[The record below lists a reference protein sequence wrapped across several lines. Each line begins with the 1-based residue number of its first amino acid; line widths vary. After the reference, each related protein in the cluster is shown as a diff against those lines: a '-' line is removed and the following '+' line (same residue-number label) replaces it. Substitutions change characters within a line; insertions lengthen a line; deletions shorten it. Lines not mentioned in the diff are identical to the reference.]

1 MWPLKKLLPP
11 DFDMKRFIEL
21 IKNSYKGII
30 KTIML
35 IVSIMIIVYIF
46 PREAKFRYEFSKGKP
61 WMYED
66 LIAEYN
72 VPIYK
77 SEPELTAERD
87 SILKQYKPF
96 FIVDTNVYYQ
106 QILRFN
112 RAFDTHWKTYI
123 AKKYNINEPS
133 SGRARLVASL
143 NQTKQR
149 YLEHASGILSLIYSV
164 GVLDAVDILPAEDVE
179 VFPIVVVKKNLA
191 EEFNYKDVFTQK
203 KAYEYAVVQ
212 TGNYTQGDRR
222 EVSQSVDFFKGLNL
236 SDFIYPNLFY
246 DVVKSENE
254 KQRLIDEI
262 SLTAGMIQQG
272 ERIIS
277 RGEVVTTAKYRV
289 LESLKRDYEN
299 RSGTTVN
306 RMMILIGQIILIT
319 AVMSML
325 YLFMYHFRR
334 EIFLNNFHTLFILLQ
349 ITLFVVLIRL
359 AATTEGISYY
369 FVPLVI
375 VPIVI
380 RTFFD
385 SRLALFIHMVL
396 LMITGFLVPDSF
408 EFIFL
413 NFIAGIVAIF
423 SMTNVYKRGIFFFT
437 AGIIFLTYSIL
448 YLGMG
453 IIQEGNLND
462 LNWYTFAWFGGS
474 SALILLSYPL
484 IFVYEKTFGFLSD
497 ATLLEIAD
505 TNQPLLRDLAEKAP
519 GTFQHS
525 LQVANLSEYAC
536 RSVGGNPLLI
546 RAAALYHDIGKM
558 KDPLYFI
565 ENQSGGYNPHD
576 SLNFEDSAAIIIGHV
591 SKGVEIANKNK
602 IPEPLIDFIRTHHGT
617 TKVQYFY
624 RSFIKSYPEELVDDK
639 KFSYPGPKPY
649 TKEMAILMM
658 ADSVEAA
665 SRSLKNVDGAAIDD
679 LVDKIIDNQFEEGQ
693 FNESP
698 ITLVEITRIKR
709 IFKKRLSTIYHVR
722 IEYPEGP
729 NQKTN

>member
-1 MWPLKKLLPP
+1 
-11 DFDMKRFIEL
+11 MKRFIEL
-21 IKNSYKGII
+21 IKKSYKGII
-30 KTIML
+30 KTLML

-46 PREAKFRYEFSKGKP
+46 PREAKFRFEFSKGKP

-77 SEPELTAERD
+77 SELELTAERD
-87 SILKQYKPF
+87 SIMKQYIPF
-96 FIVDTNVYYQ
+96 FLVDNTVYEE
-106 QILRFN
+106 QILKFN
-112 RAFDTHWKTYI
+112 DAFDNHWRSYI
-123 AKKYNINEPS
+123 SKKYNIDEPS
-133 SGRARLVASL
+133 SGRARLVANL
-143 NQTKQR
+143 NQSKMK
-149 YLEHASGILSLIYSV
+149 YLEYASGILSFIYSK
-164 GVLDAVDILPAEDVE
+164 GVLDAAEILPSEDVQ
-179 VFPIVVVKKNLA
+179 VFPVFVVNNNLA
-191 EEFNYKDVFTQK
+191 EEFNYTDLFTQK
-203 KAYEYAVVQ
+203 KAYEYAVLQ
-212 TGNYTQGDRR
+212 IGNYKSDDRR
-222 EVSQSVDFFKGLNL
+222 GTSQAADFYKGLNL

-246 DVVKSENE
+246 DEVKSENE
-254 KQRLIDEI
+254 KQSLIDKI

-277 RGEVVTTAKYRV
+277 RGEVVTTDKYRV
-289 LESLKRDYEN
+289 LESLKREYEN
-299 RSGTTVN
+299 RSGTKVN
-306 RMMILIGQIILIT
+306 RMMILLGQIILVT
-319 AVMSML
+319 AIMSML
-325 YLFMYHFRR
+325 YLFLYHFRR
-334 EIFLNNFHTLFILLQ
+334 ETFLDNLHTLFILLQ
-349 ITLFVVLIRL
+349 IILFVVLIRL
-359 AATTEGISYY
+359 AVFTNGVSYY
-369 FVPLVI
+369 FVPMVI
-375 VPIVI
+375 VPIII

-385 SRLALFIHMVL
+385 SRLALFIYMIL

-437 AGIIFLTYSIL
+437 AGILFLTYSIL

-453 IIQEGNLND
+453 IIQEGNLNNID
-462 LNWYTFAWFGGS
+462 WYNFAWFGGNC
-474 SALILLSYPL
+474 ALILLSYPM
-484 IFVYEKTFGFLSD
+484 IFVFEKTFGFLSD

-536 RSVGGNPLLI
+536 RTVGGNPLLI

-565 ENQSGGYNPHD
+565 ENQAGGYNPHD

-591 SKGVEIANKNK
+591 PKGVEIANKNK

-624 RSFIKSYPEELVDDK
+624 RSFIKSYPEKLVDDK

-665 SRSLKNVDGAAIDD
+665 SRSLKDVDGKAIND
-679 LVDKIIDNQFEEGQ
+679 LVDKIINSQFEEGQ

-698 ITLVEITRIKR
+698 ITLVDITRIKG
-709 IFKKRLSTIYHVR
+709 IFKKRLSNIYHVR
-722 IEYPEGP
+722 IEYPESS
-729 NQKTN
+729 KE

>member
-1 MWPLKKLLPP
+1 
-11 DFDMKRFIEL
+11 MKRFIEL
-21 IKNSYKGII
+21 IKKSYKGII
-30 KTIML
+30 KTLML

-46 PREAKFRYEFSKGKP
+46 PREAKFRFEFSKGKP

-66 LIAEYN
+66 LFAEYN

-77 SEPELTAERD
+77 SELELTSERD
-87 SILKQYKPF
+87 SILQQYIPF
-96 FIVDTNVYYQ
+96 FMVDNTVFEEQMLNFNV
-106 QILRFN
+106 
-112 RAFDTHWKTYI
+112 AFENHWRSYI
-123 AKKYNINEPS
+123 SKKYNIDEPS
-133 SGRARLVASL
+133 SGRARLAANL
-143 NQTKQR
+143 NQTRVK
-149 YLEHASGILSLIYSV
+149 YLEFASGILSFIYSK
-164 GVLDAVDILPAEDVE
+164 GVLDAAEILPSEDVE
-179 VFPIVVVKKNLA
+179 VFPVFVVNDNLA
-191 EEFNYKDVFTQK
+191 EEFNYTDLFTQK
-203 KAYEYAVVQ
+203 KAYEYSVDQ
-212 TGNYTQGDRR
+212 IGKYNSENRR
-222 EVSQSVDFFKGLNL
+222 ENSQASDFYKGLNL

-246 DVVKSENE
+246 DEVKSETE
-254 KQRLIDEI
+254 KQSLLDRI

-277 RGEVVTTAKYRV
+277 RGEVVTASKYRV
-289 LESLKRDYEN
+289 LESMKREYEN

-306 RMMILIGQIILIT
+306 RMMILLGQIILVAAI
-319 AVMSML
+319 MSML
-325 YLFMYHFRR
+325 YLFLYHFRR
-334 EIFLNNFHTLFILLQ
+334 ETFLNNSHTFFVLLL
-349 ITLFVVLIRL
+349 IILFVVLIRL
-359 AATTEGISYY
+359 AVSSNGISYY

-375 VPIVI
+375 VPIII

-385 SRLALFIHMVL
+385 SRLALFIYMIL

-408 EFIFL
+408 EFVFL

-423 SMTNVYKRGIFFFT
+423 SMTNVYKRSIFFFT
-437 AGIIFLTYSIL
+437 AGILFLTYSIL

-453 IIQEGNLND
+453 IIQEGNLNNID
-462 LNWYTFAWFGGS
+462 WYNFAWFGGNC
-474 SALILLSYPL
+474 ALILLSYPL
-484 IFVYEKTFGFLSD
+484 IFVFEKTFGFLSD

-536 RSVGGNPLLI
+536 RTVGGNPLLV
-546 RAAALYHDIGKM
+546 RTAALYHDIGKM

-591 SKGVEIANKNK
+591 TKGVEIANKNK

-639 KFSYPGPKPY
+639 KFSYPGPRPF

-665 SRSLKNVDGAAIDD
+665 SRSLKDVDGKAIND
-679 LVDKIIDNQFEEGQ
+679 LVDKIIDSQFEEGQ

-698 ITLVEITRIKR
+698 ITLVDITRIKG
-709 IFKKRLSTIYHVR
+709 IFKKRLSNIYHVR
-722 IEYPEGP
+722 IEYPESP
-729 NQKTN
+729 K

>member
-1 MWPLKKLLPP
+1 
-11 DFDMKRFIEL
+11 MKRFIEL
-21 IKNSYKGII
+21 IKKSYKGII
-30 KTIML
+30 KTLML
-35 IVSIMIIVYIF
+35 IVSILIIVYIF
-46 PREAKFRYEFSKGKP
+46 PREAKFRFEFSKGKP

-66 LIAEYN
+66 LFAEYN

-77 SEPELTAERD
+77 SELELTSERD
-87 SILKQYKPF
+87 SILQQYIPF
-96 FIVDTNVYYQ
+96 FMVDNTVFEEQMLNFNV
-106 QILRFN
+106 
-112 RAFDTHWKTYI
+112 AFENHWRSYI
-123 AKKYNINEPS
+123 SKKYNIDEPS
-133 SGRARLVASL
+133 SGRARLAANL
-143 NQTKQR
+143 NQTRVK
-149 YLEHASGILSLIYSV
+149 YLEFASGILSFIYSK
-164 GVLDAVDILPAEDVE
+164 GVLDAAEILPSEDVE
-179 VFPIVVVKKNLA
+179 VFPVFVVNDNLA
-191 EEFNYKDVFTQK
+191 EEFNYTDLFTQK
-203 KAYEYAVVQ
+203 KAYEYSVDQ
-212 TGNYTQGDRR
+212 IGKYNSENRR
-222 EVSQSVDFFKGLNL
+222 ENSQASDFYKGLNL

-246 DVVKSENE
+246 DEVKSETE
-254 KQRLIDEI
+254 KQSLLDRI

-277 RGEVVTTAKYRV
+277 RGEVVTTSKYRV
-289 LESLKRDYEN
+289 LESMKREYEN

-306 RMMILIGQIILIT
+306 RMMILLGQIILVAAI
-319 AVMSML
+319 MSML
-325 YLFMYHFRR
+325 YLFLYHFRR
-334 EIFLNNFHTLFILLQ
+334 ETFLNNSHTFFVLLL
-349 ITLFVVLIRL
+349 IILFVVLIRL
-359 AATTEGISYY
+359 AVSSNGISYY

-375 VPIVI
+375 VPIII

-385 SRLALFIHMVL
+385 SRLALFIYMIL

-408 EFIFL
+408 EFVFL

-437 AGIIFLTYSIL
+437 AGILFLTYSIL

-453 IIQEGNLND
+453 IIQEGNLNNID
-462 LNWYTFAWFGGS
+462 WYNFAWFGGNC
-474 SALILLSYPL
+474 ALILLSYPL
-484 IFVYEKTFGFLSD
+484 IFVFEKTFGFLSD

-536 RSVGGNPLLI
+536 RTVGGNPLLV
-546 RAAALYHDIGKM
+546 RTAALYHDIGKM

-591 SKGVEIANKNK
+591 TKGVEIANKNK

-639 KFSYPGPKPY
+639 KFSYPGPRPF

-665 SRSLKNVDGAAIDD
+665 SRSLKDVDGKAIND
-679 LVDKIIDNQFEEGQ
+679 LVDKIIDSQFEEGQ

-698 ITLVEITRIKR
+698 ITLVDITRIKG
-709 IFKKRLSTIYHVR
+709 IFKKRLSNIYHVR
-722 IEYPEGP
+722 IEYPESP
-729 NQKTN
+729 K

>member
-1 MWPLKKLLPP
+1 MRIKKIAFSPLQI
-11 DFDMKRFIEL
+11 MKRFIEL
-21 IKNSYKGII
+21 IKKSYKGII
-30 KTIML
+30 KTLML
-35 IVSIMIIVYIF
+35 IVSILIIVYIF
-46 PREAKFRYEFSKGKP
+46 PREAKFRFEFSKGKP

-66 LIAEYN
+66 LFAEYN

-77 SEPELTAERD
+77 SELELTSERD
-87 SILKQYKPF
+87 SILQQYIPF
-96 FIVDTNVYYQ
+96 FMVDNTVFEEQMLNFNV
-106 QILRFN
+106 
-112 RAFDTHWKTYI
+112 AFENHWRSYI
-123 AKKYNINEPS
+123 SKKYNIDEPS
-133 SGRARLVASL
+133 SGRARLAANL
-143 NQTKQR
+143 NQTRVK
-149 YLEHASGILSLIYSV
+149 YLEFASGILSFIYSK
-164 GVLDAVDILPAEDVE
+164 GVLDAAEILPSEDVE
-179 VFPIVVVKKNLA
+179 VFPVFVVNDNLA
-191 EEFNYKDVFTQK
+191 EEFNYTDLFTQK
-203 KAYEYAVVQ
+203 KAYEYSVDQ
-212 TGNYTQGDRR
+212 IGKYNSENRR
-222 EVSQSVDFFKGLNL
+222 ENSQASDFYKGLNL

-246 DVVKSENE
+246 DEVKSETE
-254 KQRLIDEI
+254 KQSLLDRI

-277 RGEVVTTAKYRV
+277 RGEVVTTSKYRV
-289 LESLKRDYEN
+289 LESMKREYEN

-306 RMMILIGQIILIT
+306 RMMILLGQIILVAAI
-319 AVMSML
+319 MSML
-325 YLFMYHFRR
+325 YLFLYHFRR
-334 EIFLNNFHTLFILLQ
+334 ETFLNNSHTFFVLLL
-349 ITLFVVLIRL
+349 IILFVVLIRL
-359 AATTEGISYY
+359 AVSSNGISYY

-375 VPIVI
+375 VPIII

-385 SRLALFIHMVL
+385 SRLALFIYMIL

-408 EFIFL
+408 EFVFL

-437 AGIIFLTYSIL
+437 AGILFLTYSIL

-453 IIQEGNLND
+453 IIQEGNLNNID
-462 LNWYTFAWFGGS
+462 WYNFAWFGGNC
-474 SALILLSYPL
+474 ALILLSYPL
-484 IFVYEKTFGFLSD
+484 IFVFEKTFGFLSD

-536 RSVGGNPLLI
+536 RTVGGNPLLV
-546 RAAALYHDIGKM
+546 RTAALYHDIGKM

-591 SKGVEIANKNK
+591 TKGVEIANKNK

-639 KFSYPGPKPY
+639 KFSYPGPRPF

-665 SRSLKNVDGAAIDD
+665 SRSLKDVDGKAIND
-679 LVDKIIDNQFEEGQ
+679 LVDKIIDSQFEEGQ

-698 ITLVEITRIKR
+698 ITLVDITRIKG
-709 IFKKRLSTIYHVR
+709 IFKKRLSNIYHVR
-722 IEYPEGP
+722 IEYPESP
-729 NQKTN
+729 K

>member
-1 MWPLKKLLPP
+1 
-11 DFDMKRFIEL
+11 MKRFIEL
-21 IKNSYKGII
+21 IKKSYKGII
-30 KTIML
+30 KTLML

-46 PREAKFRYEFSKGKP
+46 PREAKFRFEFSKGKP

-77 SEPELTAERD
+77 SELELTAERD
-87 SILKQYKPF
+87 SIMKQYIPF
-96 FIVDTNVYYQ
+96 FSVDNTVYEE
-106 QILRFN
+106 QILKFN
-112 RAFDTHWKTYI
+112 DAFDNHWRSYI
-123 AKKYNINEPS
+123 SKKYNIDEPS
-133 SGRARLVASL
+133 SGRARLVANL
-143 NQTKQR
+143 NQSKMK
-149 YLEHASGILSLIYSV
+149 YLEYASGILSFIYSK
-164 GVLDAVDILPAEDVE
+164 GVLDAAEILPSEDVQ
-179 VFPIVVVKKNLA
+179 VFPVFVVNNNLA
-191 EEFNYKDVFTQK
+191 EEFNYTDLFTQK
-203 KAYEYAVVQ
+203 KAYEYAVLQ
-212 TGNYTQGDRR
+212 IGNYKSDDRR
-222 EVSQSVDFFKGLNL
+222 GTSQAADFYKGLNL

-246 DVVKSENE
+246 DEVKSENE
-254 KQRLIDEI
+254 KQSLIDKI

-277 RGEVVTTAKYRV
+277 RGEVVTTDKYRV
-289 LESLKRDYEN
+289 LESLKREYEN
-299 RSGTTVN
+299 RSGTKVN
-306 RMMILIGQIILIT
+306 RMMILLGQIILVT
-319 AVMSML
+319 AIMSML
-325 YLFMYHFRR
+325 YLFLYHFRR
-334 EIFLNNFHTLFILLQ
+334 ETFLDNLHTLFILLQ
-349 ITLFVVLIRL
+349 IILFVVLIRL
-359 AATTEGISYY
+359 AVFTNGVSYY
-369 FVPLVI
+369 FVPMVI
-375 VPIVI
+375 VPIII

-385 SRLALFIHMVL
+385 SRLALFIYMIL

-437 AGIIFLTYSIL
+437 AGILFLTYSIL

-453 IIQEGNLND
+453 IIQEGNLNNID
-462 LNWYTFAWFGGS
+462 WYNFAWFGGNC
-474 SALILLSYPL
+474 ALILLSYPM
-484 IFVYEKTFGFLSD
+484 IFVFEKTFGFLSD

-536 RSVGGNPLLI
+536 RTVGGNPLLI

-565 ENQSGGYNPHD
+565 ENQAGGYNPHD

-591 SKGVEIANKNK
+591 PKGVEIANKNK

-624 RSFIKSYPEELVDDK
+624 RSFIKSYPEKLVDDK

-665 SRSLKNVDGAAIDD
+665 SRSLKDVDGKAIND
-679 LVDKIIDNQFEEGQ
+679 LVDKIINSQFEEGQ

-698 ITLVEITRIKR
+698 ITLVDITRIKG
-709 IFKKRLSTIYHVR
+709 IFKKRLSNIYHVR
-722 IEYPEGP
+722 IEYPESS
-729 NQKTN
+729 KE

>member
-1 MWPLKKLLPP
+1 
-11 DFDMKRFIEL
+11 MKRFIEL
-21 IKNSYKGII
+21 IKKSYKGII
-30 KTIML
+30 KTLML

-46 PREAKFRYEFSKGKP
+46 PREAKFRFEFSKGKP

-66 LIAEYN
+66 LFAEYN

-77 SEPELTAERD
+77 SELELTSERD
-87 SILKQYKPF
+87 SILQQYIPF
-96 FIVDTNVYYQ
+96 FMVDNTVFEEQMLNFNV
-106 QILRFN
+106 
-112 RAFDTHWKTYI
+112 AFENHWRSYI
-123 AKKYNINEPS
+123 SKKYNIDEPS
-133 SGRARLVASL
+133 SGRARLAANL
-143 NQTKQR
+143 NQTRVK
-149 YLEHASGILSLIYSV
+149 YLEFASGILSFIYSK
-164 GVLDAVDILPAEDVE
+164 GVLDAAEILPSEDVE
-179 VFPIVVVKKNLA
+179 VFPVFVVNDNLA
-191 EEFNYKDVFTQK
+191 EEFNYTDLFTQK
-203 KAYEYAVVQ
+203 KAYEYSVDQ
-212 TGNYTQGDRR
+212 IGKYNSENRR
-222 EVSQSVDFFKGLNL
+222 ENSQASDFYKGLNL

-246 DVVKSENE
+246 DEVKSETE
-254 KQRLIDEI
+254 KQSLLDRI

-277 RGEVVTTAKYRV
+277 RGEVVTTSKYRV
-289 LESLKRDYEN
+289 LESMKREYEN

-306 RMMILIGQIILIT
+306 RMMILLGQIILVAAI
-319 AVMSML
+319 MSML
-325 YLFMYHFRR
+325 YLFLYHFRR
-334 EIFLNNFHTLFILLQ
+334 ETFLNNSHTFFVLLL
-349 ITLFVVLIRL
+349 IILFVVLIRL
-359 AATTEGISYY
+359 AVSSNGISYY

-375 VPIVI
+375 VPIII

-385 SRLALFIHMVL
+385 SRLALFIYMIL

-408 EFIFL
+408 EFVFL

-437 AGIIFLTYSIL
+437 AGILFLTYSIL

-453 IIQEGNLND
+453 IIQEGNLNNID
-462 LNWYTFAWFGGS
+462 WYNFAWFGGNC
-474 SALILLSYPL
+474 ALILLSYPL
-484 IFVYEKTFGFLSD
+484 IFVFEKTFGFLSD

-536 RSVGGNPLLI
+536 RTVGGNPLLV
-546 RAAALYHDIGKM
+546 RTAALYHDIGKM

-591 SKGVEIANKNK
+591 TKGVEIANKNK

-639 KFSYPGPKPY
+639 KFSYPGPRPF

-665 SRSLKNVDGAAIDD
+665 SRSLKDVDGKAIND
-679 LVDKIIDNQFEEGQ
+679 LVDKIIDSQFEEGQ

-698 ITLVEITRIKR
+698 ITLVDITRIKG
-709 IFKKRLSTIYHVR
+709 IFKKRLSNIYHVR
-722 IEYPEGP
+722 IEYPESP
-729 NQKTN
+729 K

>member
-1 MWPLKKLLPP
+1 MRIKKIAFSPLQI
-11 DFDMKRFIEL
+11 MKRFIEL
-21 IKNSYKGII
+21 IKKSYKGII
-30 KTIML
+30 KTLML

-46 PREAKFRYEFSKGKP
+46 PREAKFRFEFSKGKP

-66 LIAEYN
+66 LFAEYN

-77 SEPELTAERD
+77 SELELTSERD
-87 SILKQYKPF
+87 SILQQYIPF
-96 FIVDTNVYYQ
+96 FMVDNTVFEEQMLNFNV
-106 QILRFN
+106 
-112 RAFDTHWKTYI
+112 AFENHWRSYI
-123 AKKYNINEPS
+123 SKKYNIDEPS
-133 SGRARLVASL
+133 SGRARLAANL
-143 NQTKQR
+143 NQTRVK
-149 YLEHASGILSLIYSV
+149 YLEFASGILSFIYSK
-164 GVLDAVDILPAEDVE
+164 GVLDAAEILPSEDVE
-179 VFPIVVVKKNLA
+179 VFPVFVVNDNLA
-191 EEFNYKDVFTQK
+191 EEFNYTDLFTQK
-203 KAYEYAVVQ
+203 KAYEYSVDQ
-212 TGNYTQGDRR
+212 IGKYNSENRR
-222 EVSQSVDFFKGLNL
+222 ENSQASDFYKGLNL

-246 DVVKSENE
+246 DEVKSETE
-254 KQRLIDEI
+254 KQSLLDRI

-277 RGEVVTTAKYRV
+277 RGEVVTTSKYRV
-289 LESLKRDYEN
+289 LESMKREYEN

-306 RMMILIGQIILIT
+306 RMMILLGQIILVAAI
-319 AVMSML
+319 MSML
-325 YLFMYHFRR
+325 YLFLYHFRR
-334 EIFLNNFHTLFILLQ
+334 ETFLNNSHTFFVLLL
-349 ITLFVVLIRL
+349 IILFVVLIRL
-359 AATTEGISYY
+359 AVSSNGISYY

-375 VPIVI
+375 VPIII

-385 SRLALFIHMVL
+385 SRLALFIYMIL

-408 EFIFL
+408 EFVFL

-437 AGIIFLTYSIL
+437 AGILFLTYSIL

-453 IIQEGNLND
+453 IIQEGNLNNID
-462 LNWYTFAWFGGS
+462 WYNFAWFGGNC
-474 SALILLSYPL
+474 ALILLSYPL
-484 IFVYEKTFGFLSD
+484 IFVFEKTFGFLSD

-536 RSVGGNPLLI
+536 RTVGGNPLLV
-546 RAAALYHDIGKM
+546 RTAALYHDIGKM

-591 SKGVEIANKNK
+591 TKGVEIANKNK

-639 KFSYPGPKPY
+639 KFSYPGPRPF

-665 SRSLKNVDGAAIDD
+665 SRSLKDVDGKAIND
-679 LVDKIIDNQFEEGQ
+679 LVDKIIDSQFEEGQ

-698 ITLVEITRIKR
+698 ITLVDITRIKG
-709 IFKKRLSTIYHVR
+709 IFKKRLSNIYHVR
-722 IEYPEGP
+722 IEYPESP
-729 NQKTN
+729 K